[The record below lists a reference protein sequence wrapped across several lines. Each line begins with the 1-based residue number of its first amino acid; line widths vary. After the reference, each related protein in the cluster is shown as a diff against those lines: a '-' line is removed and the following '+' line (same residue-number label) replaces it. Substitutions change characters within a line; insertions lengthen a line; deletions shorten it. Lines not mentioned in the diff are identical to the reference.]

1 MMQDQANSSAAEPD
15 SDGQSEAPKSFVAP
29 CRELPP
35 GAPLEW
41 LKGGWQDFRK
51 APGLSLIWGLCAW
64 FLSTVITFI
73 SWKLGGWILL
83 ISVISGYIF
92 VAPLLAFAL
101 YSVSRQICLGKE
113 PTLRK
118 TLRAAKNPFAN
129 SLVFAII
136 LIVVFLLW
144 ARAGT
149 MVHIFF
155 PSDGTVK
162 LQDLM
167 LYLGVGSAVG
177 TLFASITFAAS
188 VFSLPFI
195 ANRDVDAITAV
206 VSSINAVLRNR
217 RVVFTWALFVVAF
230 TALGFLTLMFGF
242 IIIIPLLAYATWHG
256 YRAVLDVNEWP
267 TLPVIES

>member
-1 MMQDQANSSAAEPD
+1 MTKEKSKTGIE
-15 SDGQSEAPKSFVAP
+15 QSEAGESGSPKPFVAP
-29 CRELPP
+29 CRDLEA

-51 APGLSLIWGLCAW
+51 APGLSLVWGLFAW
-64 FLSTVITFI
+64 FLSAVFTFI

-83 ISVISGYIF
+83 ISVVSGYIF

-101 YSVSRQICLGKE
+101 YSVSRQICLGQK
-113 PTLRK
+113 PTLGK
-118 TLRAAKNPFAN
+118 TLRAAKKPFAN

-136 LIVVFLLW
+136 LIVIFLLW

-155 PSDGTVK
+155 PSEGTVR

-167 LYLGVGSAVG
+167 LYLAVGSAVG
-177 TLFASITFAAS
+177 TIFATITFAAS

-195 ANRDVDAITAV
+195 ANREVDVVTAV

-217 RVVFTWALFVVAF
+217 RVVFTWALLVVVF
-230 TALGFLTLMFGF
+230 TALGFVTAMFGF
-242 IIIIPLLAYATWHG
+242 IIIIPVLAYATWHG
-256 YRAVLDVNEWP
+256 YRAALDVLEWP
-267 TLPVIES
+267 TLPVVEK